1 MRDSAPPHHCTGSE
15 EAMYQGN
22 VGVVN
27 ANGPGG
33 TASGVGGGARTPAE
47 TCASLFPR
55 TRKLRV
61 DIEVMLERFEKNN
74 GGPDEVM
81 MRKLTSDL
89 SRFFANIEH
98 MQDVLSQEY
107 NQRDMWEM

>member
-1 MRDSAPPHHCTGSE
+1 MRHRIRIE
-15 EAMYQGN
+15 RAMYQGS
-22 VGVVN
+22 VGAVHS
-27 ANGPGG
+27 NGPGG
-33 TASGVGGGARTPAE
+33 MATGMGAGRRQVAE

-61 DIEVMLERFEKNN
+61 DIEVMLDRFEKNK

-89 SRFFANIEH
+89 SRFFANIEL